1 MASTMWTLALSST
14 LVMRHP
20 YHGHR
25 FAKTVFLKLIKYE
38 NQVRV
43 ELEPEYENVTDILNF
58 VPGTT
63 AMNLPNTC
71 TIVIIAGG
79 SY

>member
-1 MASTMWTLALSST
+1 
-14 LVMRHP
+14 MRHP

-25 FAKTVFLKLIKYE
+25 FEETVFLKLIIYIDTK

-43 ELEPEYENVTDILNF
+43 EPEPEYENENVTDILNF

-63 AMNLPNTC
+63 AMNVPNTC
-71 TIVIIAGG
+71 TIVIIAGIK
-79 SY
+79 Y